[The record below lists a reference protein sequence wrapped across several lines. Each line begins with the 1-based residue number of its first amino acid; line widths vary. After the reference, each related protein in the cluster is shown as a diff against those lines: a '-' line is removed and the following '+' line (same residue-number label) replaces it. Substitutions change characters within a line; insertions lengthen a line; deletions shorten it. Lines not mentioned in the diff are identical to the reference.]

1 MDRGRGACLI
11 PQWKL
16 ADASYAA
23 SWLQPRQTLAQADQL
38 SEIQLL
44 NQWNNR
50 SSAPSM
56 QLLQNS
62 LSSFGYKGS
71 LHAAYDASQSHI
83 EAGIRERCAHLAPDV
98 IGQDRAEATWEI
110 EKAARENF
118 RWQRF
123 LSKGKLQQ
131 HAADFVQAVAK
142 STLPFVQYEVAI
154 IADRKDPFAR
164 RIFLTSLCD
173 NRTRMH
179 LQEFRV
185 SRAYIFLNAYQ
196 SRT

>member
-1 MDRGRGACLI
+1 M
-11 PQWKL
+11 
-16 ADASYAA
+16 YE
-23 SWLQPRQTLAQADQL
+23 T
-38 SEIQLL
+38 
-44 NQWNNR
+44 
-50 SSAPSM
+50 
-56 QLLQNS
+56 
-62 LSSFGYKGS
+62 F
-71 LHAAYDASQSHI
+71 QSDI
-83 EAGIRERCAHLAPDV
+83 ETGIKERCARLAPDI
-98 IGQDRAEATWEI
+98 IGQDRAEATWKI
-110 EKAARENF
+110 EKTVRESF

-123 LSKGKLQQ
+123 LSKGILKQ
-131 HAADFVQAVAK
+131 HATNFVTEVAK
-142 STLPFVQYEVAI
+142 SKLPFVQYEIAR

>member
-1 MDRGRGACLI
+1 MA
-11 PQWKL
+11 
-16 ADASYAA
+16 AA
-23 SWLQPRQTLAQADQL
+23 SANLAQANEL

-50 SSAPSM
+50 SSALSM
-56 QLLQNS
+56 KLLQSS
-62 LSSFGYKGS
+62 LGSLGYKS
-71 LHAAYDASQSHI
+71 LHVAYEACQSHI
-83 EAGIRERCAHLAPDV
+83 KAGIRERGAHLAPDV

-110 EKAARENF
+110 EKAVRENF

-123 LSKGKLQQ
+123 LSKGRLKQ

-142 STLPFVQYEVAI
+142 STLPFVQYEVAR

-179 LQEFRV
+179 LQEFRL
-185 SRAYIFLNAYQ
+185 SRAYFLERLSEQDVMMTEA
-196 SRT
+196 SECIPVC

>member
-1 MDRGRGACLI
+1 MSILFWLVGYLLRLESAYFCGLGCRLLRCGFL
-11 PQWKL
+11 
-16 ADASYAA
+16 YAT
-23 SWLQPRQTLAQADQL
+23 S
-38 SEIQLL
+38 
-44 NQWNNR
+44 
-50 SSAPSM
+50 
-56 QLLQNS
+56 
-62 LSSFGYKGS
+62 
-71 LHAAYDASQSHI
+71 
-83 EAGIRERCAHLAPDV
+83 ERCAHLAPDV
-98 IGQDRAEATWEI
+98 IGQDRAEATWKI
-110 EKAARENF
+110 EKAVRKNF
-118 RWQRF
+118 QWQRF
-123 LSKGKLQQ
+123 LSKGRLKQ

-142 STLPFVQYEVAI
+142 STLPFVQYEVAR